1 LKEIMNNKKIGTEP
15 MHKDFMPIDENKCM
29 GMRMK
34 NNFFTLVGFEYK
46 KIFKRKSTYLSFLMI
61 AIVIVLS
68 FGIIIGDT
76 YVEGDKGISKY
87 ELMNIDREYSRSVKG
102 YIDENKIKEIIE
114 QNKVLLSDIENS
126 PLSNGEVLLSKGTY
140 EKFSM
145 RYSYIARLFRNVYAP
160 KGESFNYDAIDK
172 LSDEDAKL
180 FYNKRLDKIDEML
193 SNGYFTETEIR
204 KYHELNFKI
213 STPFYFDH
221 YKGYSVIMQ
230 SLVPISIF
238 ATLAISIC
246 IAPIFAS
253 EYSGKTDQLILTSKF
268 GKNKL
273 INAKIFSGITFSFIV
288 SSLTVCITILSN
300 LLIFGFDGANVE
312 LQVMFPLM
320 PYPLTMLEAVIVMSI
335 VSLMAT
341 LLVSTFT
348 MFMSSKLK
356 NPFGVIIITNIILFA
371 PMFISIPENNR
382 VLATIIRLLPVKMFE
397 ISDVFSEH
405 FFVFGDFAGAKS
417 FTLTS
422 YVFLPVFCF
431 IVCILLIPF
440 TYRAFKKHQIS

>member
-1 LKEIMNNKKIGTEP
+1 ML
-15 MHKDFMPIDENKCM
+15 
-29 GMRMK
+29 K
-34 NNFFTLVGFEYK
+34 NNFFTLVWFEYK
-46 KIFKRKSTYLSFLMI
+46 KILKRKSTYLSFLMI
-61 AIVIVLS
+61 AIIIVIS

-87 ELMNIDREYSRSVKG
+87 EVMNIDREYSRSVKG

-114 QNKVLLSDIENS
+114 QNKIILSDMENS
-126 PLSNGEVLLSKGTY
+126 PLSNGYVLLSKVTY

-160 KGESFNYDAIDK
+160 KGESFDYDAIDK

-193 SNGYFTETEIR
+193 SNGYFTEAEIE
-204 KYHELNFKI
+204 KYNELNSKI
-213 STPFYFDH
+213 KTPFYFDH
-221 YKGYSVIMQ
+221 HKGYSVTMQ
-230 SLVPISIF
+230 SLAVVSIF
-238 ATLAISIC
+238 TALAISIC

-273 INAKIFSGITFSFIV
+273 ISAKLFTGITFSLVISIIV
-288 SSLTVCITILSN
+288 IFITILSN
-300 LLIFGFDGANVE
+300 LLVYGFDGANVE

-320 PYPLTMLEAVIVMSI
+320 PYPLSMIEAVIVMSI

-341 LLVSTFT
+341 LLISMLTI
-348 MFMSSKLK
+348 FMSSKLK

-397 ISDVFSEH
+397 IIDVFSEH
-405 FFVFGDFAGAKS
+405 FFVFGGFAGTRS
-417 FTLTS
+417 LVFTS
-422 YVFLPVFCF
+422 YVFLPIFCF

-440 TYRAFKKHQIS
+440 TYRAFKNHQVS